1 MRLKRRK
8 ESTSTPGLRNH
19 VRVSGARERLSE
31 AEIASL
37 QRKAMQQCEKFNV
50 LSLENVEALSQEL
63 LELDSRCD
71 SLRNTRASLRQGRRA
86 LHTRMLTYLRT
97 VRSGAFSQKNLLR
110 QEEVLAELDAAIET
124 WDSKLEQV
132 HITRGGPLSV
142 SIRRLTLH
150 PQAEQRRMEIKQ
162 MLLEHVAAA
171 LSIVNDIPATKD
183 TVDTPPA
190 TPKQQ
195 KRQLRGEQ
203 ESIITVYAVKQE
215 VQRRAIC
222 S

>member
-8 ESTSTPGLRNH
+8 ESMSTPGLQNH
-19 VRVSGARERLSE
+19 VQVSGVRERLSE

-37 QRKAMQQCEKFNV
+37 QRKALQQCEKFNV
-50 LSLENVEALSQEL
+50 LSPEDVEALSQEL

-71 SLRNTRASLRQGRRA
+71 SLRNTRASLQQGRRA
-86 LHTRMLTYLRT
+86 LHMRMLAYLRT

-110 QEEVLAELDAAIET
+110 QEEVLVELDTAIET
-124 WDSKLEQV
+124 WESKLEK
-132 HITRGGPLSV
+132 
-142 SIRRLTLH
+142 
-150 PQAEQRRMEIKQ
+150 AEQRRMEIKQ

-171 LSIVNDIPATKD
+171 LSIVNDIPATGD
-183 TVDTPPA
+183 AADTPPA

-215 VQRRAIC
+215 VQRRSIY